1 MPPSSWHSFSRLNYS
16 VPGVLLAPF
25 LAKYNYRRVNSMLDY
40 AGWNGTRRLTAIS
53 QVTVAANALL
63 RAAADREAGCKVH
76 VNFKSRRGLRE
87 YGGKSTYM
95 RLHGNERLRFYIEY
109 ISMYLTGTTEH
120 NSSHIKGVAPC
131 RSSAK
136 KQNAYTYAVF
146 TDPATNETHCYR
158 TPVHLTRVD
167 SRHLVSTD
175 ITSPARSI
183 RRGQSLC
190 TTLMTCSYSSLRIRS
205 SSTSSWR

>member
-1 MPPSSWHSFSRLNYS
+1 MSDFCPPSVNLSVLSLSFATQFCLCLNQSNYQYIHEGVANSLISQLSTLFECFVDAEDWHSCKFFNAITGWRFESE
-16 VPGVLLAPF
+16 
-25 LAKYNYRRVNSMLDY
+25 RRNPT
-40 AGWNGTRRLTAIS
+40 G
-53 QVTVAANALL
+53 
-63 RAAADREAGCKVH
+63 
-76 VNFKSRRGLRE
+76 E

-136 KQNAYTYAVF
+136 KQN
-146 TDPATNETHCYR
+146 
-158 TPVHLTRVD
+158 
-167 SRHLVSTD
+167 D